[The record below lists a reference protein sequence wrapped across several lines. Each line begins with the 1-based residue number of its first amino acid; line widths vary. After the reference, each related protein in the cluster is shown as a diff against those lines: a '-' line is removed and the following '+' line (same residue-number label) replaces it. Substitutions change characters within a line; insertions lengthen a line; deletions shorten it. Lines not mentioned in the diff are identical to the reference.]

1 MGWRILF
8 FRGDIQ
14 SLETTVR
21 WLVFITELSSL
32 FTPLGFIPC
41 SLVHASVSKVSRVY
55 ALGSWASLEN
65 FPIPEKIY
73 FSYWVRNWGNK
84 LKMCGVIYWDCPV
97 WTPFII
103 VTPNFCL
110 LSLEHFSLKKKSN
123 RILAAH
129 IFSSYGP
136 LVVAKELDHF
146 DCLLCNSGTWT
157 ECTIFE
163 FTICRAELVV
173 SPGQRVQC
181 FLWTDWVPRCWPAQA
196 WVQCSTVNL

>member
-1 MGWRILF
+1 MFESIFSKCDLFCLSHWKEPYSILCLSFLLMGWRILF

-110 LSLEHFSLKKKSN
+110 LSLEHFSLKKNQIGS
-123 RILAAH
+123 
-129 IFSSYGP
+129 
-136 LVVAKELDHF
+136 
-146 DCLLCNSGTWT
+146 
-157 ECTIFE
+157 
-163 FTICRAELVV
+163 
-173 SPGQRVQC
+173 
-181 FLWTDWVPRCWPAQA
+181 
-196 WVQCSTVNL
+196 